1 MQLAG
6 KKILNYLLLSYAWL
20 NYIHIISFNFIW
32 YILRKL
38 KVSLSTVCSTP
49 SNPHRRR
56 RRPCIRLLAISKCV
70 VKGISSLLLK
80 SLETRGRYTTIG
92 ETEQSELLLLHI
104 GDSYEDCWNIV
115 SSRLCAFDSIL
126 LMLFSPIWDIVSA
139 TQNIVLKSNPS
150 MPLHIRSDRTS
161 RKKWFRVELVM
172 VGRTHLFTT
181 NCSDNYVWNVNSNFR
196 N

>member
-80 SLETRGRYTTIG
+80 SLETRGRYSLID
-92 ETEQSELLLLHI
+92 EKEQSELLVLHI
-104 GDSYEDCWNIV
+104 NDLSENCLNIV
-115 SSRLCAFDSIL
+115 SSRFCAFDSTR
-126 LMLFSPIWDIVSA
+126 LMLFSPIWA
-139 TQNIVLKSNPS
+139 
-150 MPLHIRSDRTS
+150 S
-161 RKKWFRVELVM
+161 RKKWFRVEFVLVA
-172 VGRTHLFTT
+172 RTHLFTA
-181 NCSDNYVWNVNSNFR
+181 NCWSNYVWNVNSHFR
-196 N
+196 D